1 MKTIYFAILTL
12 FLGQA
17 VFAADCSDYPQS
29 RGVNVVLVEGG
40 TKILST
46 AQASVP
52 LDDMEFVMDAYDEAE
67 LEAKAA
73 ISKLL
78 AEDIS
83 KECNTE
89 TATLTNI
96 NISSEGDVAQ
106 KSVNKE
112 KVKSTLCSLS
122 TRTESLLRGA
132 MVIGDCYTP
141 GKFVRVT
148 VGIKPE
154 TIAAAEELSHSMEKS
169 INSSPSTGS
178 NDGTSTSTGSSNL
191 TPVEGS
197 SNTSNLD
204 KF

>member
-29 RGVNVVLVEGG
+29 IGVNAVQVEGG

-67 LEAKAA
+67 LEAKLA

-83 KECNTE
+83 KECNNE
-89 TATLTNI
+89 TATLDNI
-96 NISSEGDVAQ
+96 NISSEGE

-112 KVKSTLCSLS
+112 IVKSTLCSLS
-122 TRTESLLRGA
+122 THTESLLRGA
-132 MVIGDCYTP
+132 LVIGDCYTP
-141 GKFVRVT
+141 GKLVMLT

-154 TIAAAEELSHSMEKS
+154 TIAAAEKLSDSMEK
-169 INSSPSTGS
+169 
-178 NDGTSTSTGSSNL
+178 
-191 TPVEGS
+191 
-197 SNTSNLD
+197 
-204 KF
+204 

>member
-1 MKTIYFAILTL
+1 M
-12 FLGQA
+12 
-17 VFAADCSDYPQS
+17 
-29 RGVNVVLVEGG
+29 NVVLVEGG

-73 ISKLL
+73 ISKFFT
-78 AEDIS
+78 EDIS
-83 KECNTE
+83 KECNNE
-89 TATLTNI
+89 TATLDNI
-96 NISSEGDVAQ
+96 NISSEGE

-112 KVKSTLCSLS
+112 IVKSTLCSLS

-132 MVIGDCYTP
+132 MRIGDCYTP
-141 GKFVRVT
+141 GEFVLVT

-154 TIAAAEELSHSMEKS
+154 TIAAAEKLSHSMEKS

>member
-46 AQASVP
+46 AIATVQF
-52 LDDMEFVMDAYDEAE
+52 DDVELYLYAYDEAE
-67 LEAKAA
+67 LEAKLA

-83 KECNTE
+83 KECNTK

-96 NISSEGDVAQ
+96 KTSSEGGVEQ
-106 KSVNKE
+106 SSVDFEN
-112 KVKSTLCSLS
+112 VKKTLCSLS
-122 TRTESLLRGA
+122 THTESLLRGA
-132 MVIGDCYTP
+132 LVIGDCYTP
-141 GKFVRVT
+141 GKLVMLT

-154 TIAAAEELSHSMEKS
+154 TIAAAEKLSDSMEK
-169 INSSPSTGS
+169 
-178 NDGTSTSTGSSNL
+178 
-191 TPVEGS
+191 
-197 SNTSNLD
+197 
-204 KF
+204 